1 MDDPGLAEV
10 QVQGG
15 VLAGNLGYQSSP
27 KSSPDFAIFTNIIY
41 THCDKICVYI
51 DVYIYIYTQ
60 ENKSV

>member
-10 QVQGG
+10 QAQGG

-41 THCDKICVYI
+41 SIHIVIRYVYI
-51 DVYIYIYTQ
+51 LMCIYIYIYTR
-60 ENKSV
+60 K